1 MNYFLANNVVAW
13 STKTAGA
20 AFGSVLL
27 LAASKFC
34 QNVASA
40 SWAQYCGS
48 SLFLGCVALLGVPMY
63 HGVSWLKVNASFIA
77 SESPCSFGLSATSQ
91 QYFSLRTNQQLA
103 SSIFLSE
110 QISNQPAVLFSRN
123 KSATSQQYF
132 SLRTKTTAT
141 SQTNGLVWTAGFSL
155 TAFVYGFVR
164 TSFSDSA

>member
-1 MNYFLANNVVAW
+1 MNYFLANNVVVW

-27 LAASKFC
+27 LAASEFC

-77 SESPCSFGLSATSQ
+77 SESSCSFGLSATSQ
-91 QYFSLRTNQQLA
+91 HYFSLRTNQQPA
-103 SSIFLSE
+103 SSTFLSE
-110 QISNQPAVLFSRN
+110 QISNQPAVLFSVN

-132 SLRTKTTAT
+132 SL
-141 SQTNGLVWTAGFSL
+141 
-155 TAFVYGFVR
+155 
-164 TSFSDSA
+164 